1 MNLLARLLD
10 LHTPD
15 LVKERILDELFAAT
29 AAGFGRAAPAT
40 TGLPYDERLA
50 AYARFTRD
58 EAEQAIREGRDLVEV
73 QNRLRREAFALGQRL
88 RDIFSVAGPDEAL
101 VVARPL
107 YRAIGIDFRGTPAGE
122 VTVSR
127 CFFRDF
133 YTPEI
138 CRLISVLDEGV
149 LAGLAG
155 GGQLVF
161 SQRLTEGYGCCR
173 ARFIAEEAP
182 P

>member
-10 LHTPD
+10 LHTPG
-15 LVKERILDELFAAT
+15 LVKERVLEELFAAT
-29 AAGFGRAAPAT
+29 AAGFGCAAPAV

-58 EAEQAIREGRDLVEV
+58 EAERAIREGRDLADI
-73 QNRLRREAFALGQRL
+73 QTGLRREAFALGRRL
-88 RDIFSVAGPDEAL
+88 RDILGVEGPDEAL
-101 VVARPL
+101 AIARPL

-122 VTVSR
+122 VTVRR

-133 YTPEI
+133 YTPDV
-138 CRLISVLDEGV
+138 CRLISALDEGV

-155 GGQLVF
+155 GGRLVF
-161 SQRLTEGYGCCR
+161 SQRLTEGYDYCR
-173 ARFIAEEAP
+173 ARFTAEEGSP
-182 P
+182 